1 MRGAYSKVE
10 GTKSFPES
18 TAIIPSQ
25 ASEIISISDWQYKME
40 ERMGVLETHPES
52 CNEDIPFLEED
63 IFSLALVHKSCSE
76 PFFFSLAIFAIE
88 IWLMAL
94 CLIDLLDSG
103 NKKNPFGVP
112 ASVSVSVYMAQAFS
126 ICISVMSQ
134 RNFITSLQD
143 LFGDFPTVILQTAP
157 CASRSKWTCSNLA
170 RILDGVLAIIVSF
183 ILIVQSS
190 DVLELFMNFAALA
203 FIQEISSIAFL
214 LVNHGYIFESLQ
226 KDTEDVKKVM
236 VPKCVRTRSVFRT
249 EMLITL
255 SMVVVLGIWGM
266 VVHMQHKGDF
276 TSQKLV
282 VQVSQD

>member
-1 MRGAYSKVE
+1 M
-10 GTKSFPES
+10 
-18 TAIIPSQ
+18 
-25 ASEIISISDWQYKME
+25 
-40 ERMGVLETHPES
+40 
-52 CNEDIPFLEED
+52 
-63 IFSLALVHKSCSE
+63 
-76 PFFFSLAIFAIE
+76 
-88 IWLMAL
+88 
-94 CLIDLLDSG
+94 
-103 NKKNPFGVP
+103 
-112 ASVSVSVYMAQAFS
+112 SVYMAQAFS

-157 CASRSKWTCSNLA
+157 FASRRKWICSNLA
-170 RILDGVLAIIVSF
+170 RFLDGVLAIIVSF

-236 VPKCVRTRSVFRT
+236 VPKKVRTRSVFRT
-249 EMLITL
+249 EMMITF